1 MRCGQT
7 RRYARWTALVALS
20 ALPLTAGPPEA
31 SAGPEP
37 EPEPET
43 VTVHVYS
50 PSMDR
55 VVPVAVQTP
64 ADTSVP
70 RPTLYLLNG
79 AGGGEDEAT
88 WQHQA
93 DVESF
98 FADKNV
104 NVVTPLAGAFS
115 YYTDWQRDDP
125 ELGRNKWTTFL
136 TQELPPIIDAEFG
149 TSGVNAI
156 AGISMAGTSVLS
168 LAIAAPSLYRGI
180 GAYSG
185 CAETSTDAGQFYVR
199 TVVESRGGADSE
211 NMWGPLGGPGWV
223 ANDPLVNAEK
233 LRGTAM
239 FISSSTGLPGEH
251 DTLTARSVD
260 GDPSVLANQVI
271 VGGIIE
277 AAVDSCT
284 HRLASRFDELGIDA
298 TFDFRPSG
306 THSWGYWED
315 DLHESWPML
324 ATAMGW

>member
-31 SAGPEP
+31 SAGP